1 MKRLTIETR
10 TDGEVS
16 VLSLRGELDVATA
29 PQFKDALLPLAEAGG
44 LIAVSL
50 ETLEFL
56 DSRGIGVLV
65 AATRAAREAGGDV
78 AIAIP
83 SRAQRHSIEVLKLD
97 TFLTLRDDEAQAVAA
112 LTGGTR

>member
-10 TDGEVS
+10 TDGDVS

-29 PQFKDALLPLAEAGG
+29 PQFKDALLPLA
-44 LIAVSL
+44 
-50 ETLEFL
+50 
-56 DSRGIGVLV
+56 
-65 AATRAAREAGGDV
+65 EAGGDV